1 MTRTSVGEPISYFY
15 GRNVLGIFQT
25 AAEVA
30 GHATQD
36 GAGVGR
42 FKYEDINNDG
52 VINDNDRTK
61 IGDPHPDLIF
71 GVNLNLAYK
80 AWDMSMFW
88 NGSMGNDIFDYTALY
103 YETPYFFNGGRS
115 TAVLDSWSP
124 TNTGAALPALSETI
138 LNNEFTSANSFF
150 VRDGSYLRLRTLQN
164 RLYIT

>member
-42 FKYEDINNDG
+42 FKYEDINGDG

-61 IGDPHPDLIF
+61 IGDPHPDF
-71 GVNLNLAYK
+71 
-80 AWDMSMFW
+80 FW
-88 NGSMGNDIFDYTALY
+88 C
-103 YETPYFFNGGRS
+103 
-115 TAVLDSWSP
+115 
-124 TNTGAALPALSETI
+124 
-138 LNNEFTSANSFF
+138 
-150 VRDGSYLRLRTLQN
+150 
-164 RLYIT
+164 